1 MRFPKHLLSR
11 ALAPLAAVALWLCL
25 SAASMASEA
34 AMASSDEAAVWT
46 PKKLDFTYRGVTTR
60 YTCDGLEQRVKAIL
74 IKLGAEN
81 LHVRSFGCMRRYAPE
96 MFPQVSIR
104 MNVLQPAAHA
114 GGDDIAAH
122 WQAIDLLADRDV
134 VNTAADCEL
143 IRQIHQQLLPLF
155 AARSVDYS
163 AVCQANQPLVGAT
176 RLRADV
182 LMPDS
187 RKSAETTAR

>member
-1 MRFPKHLLSR
+1 
-11 ALAPLAAVALWLCL
+11 
-25 SAASMASEA
+25 
-34 AMASSDEAAVWT
+34 
-46 PKKLDFTYRGVTTR
+46 VTTR

-122 WQAIDLLADRDV
+122 WQAIDLLVDRDV
-134 VNTAADCEL
+134 VTTAADCEL
-143 IRQIHQQLLPLF
+143 SRQSDQQVRPLL
-155 AARSVDYS
+155 AAGSGEYS
-163 AVCQANQPLVGAT
+163 AVCQASQTLVGGN
-176 RLRADV
+176 RLGAGV
-182 LMPDS
+182 LRPGS
-187 RKSAETTAR
+187 